1 MQYIKE
7 GATLPV
13 PFNIVP
19 TPKAF
24 MNLIKTIANLFKKKE
39 PKKKIED
46 LPPAPARPGGKRN
59 PNLDSSMNNSVMVFE
74 IKLFI

>member
-7 GATLPV
+7 GATLSV

-24 MNLIKTIANLFKKKE
+24 INLIKTIANLFKKKE
-39 PKKKIED
+39 PKKKKED

-59 PNLDSSMNNSVMVFE
+59 PNMDASLNNSVMVL
-74 IKLFI
+74 KK